1 MVKPLAGKIRVRIDR
16 EQCIADM
23 ICVSLCPDVFEMSE
37 EDGKSQIVPKW
48 RIDPS
53 NPAEGEV
60 PEDLKDCVASAA
72 EACPVNIIHYEAA

>member
-1 MVKPLAGKIRVRIDR
+1 MPGRIRVWIDR

-48 RIDPS
+48 RVSPD
-53 NPAEGEV
+53 NPAEGLV
-60 PEDLKDCVASAA
+60 PEDLRDCVASAA
-72 EACPVNIIHYEAA
+72 EACPVNIIHYEEVKE